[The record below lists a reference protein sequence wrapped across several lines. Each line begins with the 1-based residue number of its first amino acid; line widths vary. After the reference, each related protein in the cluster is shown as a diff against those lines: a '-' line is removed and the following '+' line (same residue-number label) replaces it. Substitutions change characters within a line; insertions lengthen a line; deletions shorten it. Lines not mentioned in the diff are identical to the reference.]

1 MKPNLPLRRCM
12 AGTLCGLCV
21 ALSGSALAQP
31 TPPAGTDLAGRFD
44 AAVREYRAQR
54 FAGAYG
60 RFVQLADQGHPE
72 AMRIAW
78 MMYRHG
84 VTLHG
89 SAWYL
94 SPPQIERWSSAV
106 LEDTRRTANLSPDP

>member
-1 MKPNLPLRRCM
+1 MKPNPSLHRRK
-12 AGTLCGLCV
+12 AGALCALLA
-21 ALSGSALAQP
+21 ALSCSALAQSA
-31 TPPAGTDLAGRFD
+31 PPRGSDLDRRFE
-44 AAVREYRAQR
+44 AAVREYRAHR

-84 VTLHG
+84 MTLHG

-106 LEDTRRTANLSPDP
+106 VADTQRAATFTPDP